1 MGKTYV
7 KNKDLG
13 LSRLAGPF
21 CLFFQHFRGRRILGK
36 ASSNAMVRAKKTW
49 KNMPP
54 EKKAHWHAV
63 AKIAVKTRQAQRELL
78 LGVKGPVAGQP
89 AEPDEPVS
97 SEGAEDMPTDLS
109 FLVFTFKAI
118 KKIGQ
123 GACRKVYKVV
133 SHGSLRETMAAKVG
147 IDLTHEMEIMQ
158 RVAHPSVMSAFG
170 LGSTVA
176 PRAAQ
181 VLMMPLGDC
190 SASAIRDSWLVS
202 GLGAP
207 GF

>member
-63 AKIAVKTRQAQRELL
+63 AKIAAKTRQAQRELL

-109 FLVFTFKAI
+109 FLVFRV
-118 KKIGQ
+118 Q
-123 GACRKVYKVV
+123 GYQK
-133 SHGSLRETMAAKVG
+133 
-147 IDLTHEMEIMQ
+147 D
-158 RVAHPSVMSAFG
+158 
-170 LGSTVA
+170 
-176 PRAAQ
+176 RAGC
-181 VLMMPLGDC
+181 V
-190 SASAIRDSWLVS
+190 R
-202 GLGAP
+202 
-207 GF
+207 